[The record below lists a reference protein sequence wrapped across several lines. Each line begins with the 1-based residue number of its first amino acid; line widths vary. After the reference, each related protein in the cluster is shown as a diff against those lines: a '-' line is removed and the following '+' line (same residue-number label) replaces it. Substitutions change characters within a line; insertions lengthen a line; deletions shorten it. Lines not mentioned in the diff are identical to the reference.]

1 LTGANY
7 VVSMLVMMEKLG
19 ETVKRLRE
27 AKSWSQRDL
36 AAKALVTGAYVAM
49 LETGTKRKPSI
60 AVLRRLERALGAPYG
75 ALEAL
80 VHLPQAWWRAEEARD
95 AADTSKLRAG
105 PFFATREEAED
116 EARRR
121 GYSFVA
127 RYQDK
132 PGTPIRRALPV
143 RPRA

>member
-1 LTGANY
+1 
-7 VVSMLVMMEKLG
+7 MMAEKRG
-19 ETVKRLRE
+19 ETVKKLRE

-80 VHLPQAWWRAEEARD
+80 VHLPQAWWRAEGARGTG
-95 AADTSKLRAG
+95 DTSQLPAR
-105 PFFATREEAED
+105 PFLATR
-116 EARRR
+116 
-121 GYSFVA
+121 
-127 RYQDK
+127 Q
-132 PGTPIRRALPV
+132 
-143 RPRA
+143 